1 MLALPYS
8 FSLIIHVYILLLF
21 TYHLR
26 PERDYHINPLL
37 NVKFILVCLRWQLK
51 AKHRSIMTRVYNM
64 DLYDPLPLLYQWLHY
79 WTSLTGLSLGRREWN
94 IKDFSSKPG
103 EECLP
108 SVRRQPAV
116 SHSEVGW
123 CLWQFCAGTSLLTLF
138 WTCKWMATW
147 ASHAGLQCVLEQVS
161 CFTCSWLWFP
171 TESMVSLQKGAG
183 ACWLSMVSDD
193 STFPGL
199 LCSGYLTC
207 DSFLSCF
214 CLTRR

>member
-8 FSLIIHVYILLLF
+8 LSLIIHVYILF

-123 CLWQFCAGTSLLTLF
+123 RLWQFCAGTSLLTLF
-138 WTCKWMATW
+138 WTCKWMATGNLGIPCWVTACPWTGELLHMLLAVVSNRIYGVTTKRCRGLLVVNGKWWFDFPW
-147 ASHAGLQCVLEQVS
+147 APVFGLLN
-161 CFTCSWLWFP
+161 LWFFL
-171 TESMVSLQKGAG
+171 ML
-183 ACWLSMVSDD
+183 
-193 STFPGL
+193 
-199 LCSGYLTC
+199 
-207 DSFLSCF
+207 FLSHP
-214 CLTRR
+214 